1 MSRRGL
7 NIYHRKDGR
16 YEGRYA
22 NGYRADGKVK
32 YHSVY
37 GKSYTEVKEKLL
49 KIRAKITVPKAE
61 CRLTVKELFAEWLS
75 VKQTQ
80 VKISTYSNYV
90 FKVKKHLIPAF
101 GNLKMS
107 ALTSERIY
115 KFIHEKQQEGLS
127 DKYIS
132 DIIVVLKNMAKYTAK
147 RHNFT
152 NFISDIELPK
162 IKKYEPEIYNKEEQ
176 KRLESILLK
185 NMNTIKMA
193 VFLTLYTGIRIG
205 ELCGLKWS
213 DIDFNAKTLR
223 IERTVQRVKN
233 DDILWKTK

>member
-1 MSRRGL
+1 MKNSKR
-7 NIYHRKDGR
+7 
-16 YEGRYA
+16 
-22 NGYRADGKVK
+22 
-32 YHSVY
+32 
-37 GKSYTEVKEKLL
+37 
-49 KIRAKITVPKAE
+49 
-61 CRLTVKELFAEWLS
+61 
-75 VKQTQ
+75 
-80 VKISTYSNYV
+80 
-90 FKVKKHLIPAF
+90 
-101 GNLKMS
+101 
-107 ALTSERIY
+107 
-115 KFIHEKQQEGLS
+115 

-132 DIIVVLKNMAKYTAK
+132 DIIVVLKNMAKYTEK
-147 RHNFT
+147 THNFT
-152 NFISDIELPK
+152 NLISDIELPK

-233 DDILWKTK
+233 DDILWKTKYIISEPKSRTSKRIISLPDFLIFKPSNENVFILTSNDKIPDVRTMEYRFKAILRKNNLREVNFHSLRHLFATNCIEIGFDVKTLSEILGHSSVEITLNRYVHSSFERKKQCMNMFKLEVT